1 MTRECD
7 KILTFNMLLLSSRL
21 LGVFCLTIYADVLL
35 CVNFIIDYFLL
46 GLTVR
51 VLKTSCSFSRQLI
64 GAGVGA
70 VSSLVILLP
79 NLNYVLSIILLVLT
93 SAVTIITTF
102 GINKITVLLKQ
113 ITCFYVASFLFTG
126 AMAVLSKILKTP
138 SLIVRNGVVYYNL
151 SAVLLVVFAVIT
163 YLAITL
169 VCKYLKRNSEPT
181 CKLSIIDGDVNLQ
194 VIALVDSGNRLQE
207 PFSEK
212 WVMLLDS
219 QYEKLFSNVKS
230 PKRII
235 PYATIG
241 GEGVLYGFCPESIKL
256 LPNGEKLD
264 MYVAFSPHPIK
275 SGYNAIISAE
285 AF

>member
-1 MTRECD
+1 
-7 KILTFNMLLLSSRL
+7 MLLLSSRL
-21 LGVFCLTIYADVLL
+21 LGVFCVTIYADVLL

-46 GLTVR
+46 GLTIR
-51 VLKTSCSFSRQLI
+51 VLKTTCKFSRQLI

-70 VSSLVILLP
+70 ISSLVILLP
-79 NLNYVLSIILLVLT
+79 KLNAVLSLLMLVIMSVLT
-93 SAVTIITTF
+93 VIATF
-102 GINKITVLLKQ
+102 GINKLTVLLKQ
-113 ITCFYVASFLFTG
+113 IVCFYVASFLFTG
-126 AMAVLSKILKTP
+126 AMAILSKIIKSP
-138 SLIVRNGVVYYNL
+138 SLLVRNGVVYYNL
-151 SAVLLVVFAVIT
+151 SAVLLVAFAGFT
-163 YLAITL
+163 YLVITL

-181 CKLSIIDGDVNLQ
+181 CKVSIIEGDVNLQ
-194 VIALVDSGNRLQE
+194 VIALVDSGNKLQE

-256 LPNGEKLD
+256 LPNGENLD
-264 MYVAFSPHPIK
+264 MYVAFSPRPIK
-275 SGYNAIISAE
+275 SGYNAIISSE